1 MLIRRTTKLALA
13 ALAALAVVG
22 GGASGAEAATSCTFA
37 NDVVEVRMSEHGDAA
52 GIVTESDTIA
62 INGPGGRIRCA
73 GGIPTTATTDTV
85 LVVDESDNLATAAG
99 GDGDTTVLIEEPATF
114 RPGKTREGF
123 DESSEIE
130 FATDPRGGYDT
141 LYVVGTGQR
150 TLVAGNEGLSWTTD
164 SWFGGVRPHQRAGWQ
179 RHGRGAVERELLRHR
194 RQGRC
199 GLPAGQRHSRRGPDR
214 G

>member
-37 NDVVEVRMSEHGDAA
+37 NDVVEVRMSEHGDVA

-99 GDGDTTVLIEEPATF
+99 SDGDTTVFIEEPATF
-114 RPGKTREGF
+114 RPGKTSEGF

-164 SWFGGVRPHQRAGWQ
+164 SDADAIGMPFDELRVPGSEEYDRISGQGGSGT
-179 RHGRGAVERELLRHR
+179 GAALSSASAFVVD
-194 RQGRC
+194 G
-199 GLPAGQRHSRRGPDR
+199 
-214 G
+214 